1 MHNDIKRRLT
11 PWMLLLLTAVIAVP
25 HADAAVT
32 AIQITSRTD
41 IPGYP
46 YERITGRITY
56 SVDPADP
63 HNRQVVD
70 LDKAPRNQDG
80 LVVFHGDIVIV
91 RPKSGG
97 NGVSIIDVVNRG
109 RLTVFG
115 LNKARGA
122 DIVGDGFLLARGFTL
137 VGVGWEFDAVRNA
150 GALTLDAPIA
160 SDSGKAITGIVHA
173 SFTPD
178 RPVAAVTVA
187 DLAVY
192 PAIEA
197 AGPDSQLTVRD
208 QPQQT
213 GTVIARGQWQLS
225 GNVVTMAA
233 GFTPGRIYDLAY
245 RAENPPVGGT
255 GFIAVRDVAAWLKH
269 GDGAVVSTRFVYGFG
284 MSQSGRFLRDFVYQ
298 GFNTDESSRRA
309 LDATMVQ
316 IAGAG
321 RTDLNQ
327 RWATTVSLGTHTA
340 TSFPFADS
348 AQTDP
353 ASGGSDGELDNP
365 RARTN
370 QPKVFY
376 MNTGVEYWGGGRAA
390 ALVHVSPDGKHDI
403 ALPPNVRFYFMAGA
417 QHGPAAF
424 PPAAAT
430 NVQQRQNPT
439 DYWWTLRA
447 LLVSMD
453 QWVQQG
459 MEPPA
464 SSYPTLREG
473 TLVIASRTAF
483 PAIPGVHS
491 PAMLWGGARMP
502 NTLATQTGAPGT
514 ALPFLVPQVDADGNE
529 RAGVRLP
536 EVQVP
541 LATYTGWNFR
551 DSGSGGTDL
560 IRPLIGSYIPF
571 AATRADRQA
580 SGDPRRSVA
589 ERYPSADDYL
599 SRIRTAAAALVKQ
612 RYVLAQD
619 VPAIESRAME
629 HWRLLT
635 GAGPTSTR

>member
-1 MHNDIKRRLT
+1 MTNNPTRRVT
-11 PWMLLLLTAVIAVP
+11 KWMLVLVTLVMAVP
-25 HADAAVT
+25 RADAAVT
-32 AIQITSRTD
+32 AIQIISRSD

-46 YERITGRITY
+46 YERITGRVTY

-70 LDKAPRNQDG
+70 LDKAPRTADG
-80 LVVFHGDIVIV
+80 RVVFQGDIVIV

-97 NGVSIIDVVNRG
+97 NSVSIIDVVNRG

-150 GALTLDAPIA
+150 TALTLDAPIA
-160 SDSGKAITGIVHA
+160 SDSGKTITGIVRA

-178 RPVAAVTVA
+178 RPGAAVTVA

-192 PAIEA
+192 PAVEA
-197 AGPDSQLTVRD
+197 SGPDSQLTVRD
-208 QPQQT
+208 QLQQT
-213 GTVIARGQWQLS
+213 GTVIPRGQWQLS
-225 GNVVTMAA
+225 GNVVTMTA
-233 GFTPGRIYDLAY
+233 GFMPGRIYDLAY
-245 RAENPPVGGT
+245 RAANPPVGGT

-298 GFNTDESSRRA
+298 GFNTDESGRQA

-327 RWATTVSLGTHTA
+327 RWGTPVSLGTHTA

-348 AQTDP
+348 AQRDP
-353 ASGGSDGELDNP
+353 SSSGSDGEVDNP

-376 MNTGVEYWGGGRAA
+376 MNTGVEYWGGRAA
-390 ALVHVSPDGKHDI
+390 ALVHVSPDGTHDI
-403 ALPPNVRFYFMAGA
+403 ALPSNVRFYFVAGA

-424 PPAAAT
+424 PPTAAT

-453 QWVQQG
+453 QWVREG
-459 MEPPA
+459 TDPPVSA
-464 SSYPTLREG
+464 YPTLRG
-473 TLVIASRTAF
+473 RTLVAASRTAF
-483 PAIPGVHS
+483 PVIPGVHS
-491 PAMLWGGARMP
+491 PAMLWGGARMANP
-502 NTLATQTGAPGT
+502 LTTQTGMPGT

-529 RAGVRLP
+529 RAGIRLP

-580 SGDPRRSVA
+580 SGDPRRSIA
-589 ERYPSADDYL
+589 ERYASADDYL
-599 SRIRTAAAALVKQ
+599 SRIRAAAAALVKQ

-619 VPAIESRAME
+619 VPAIESRAIE